1 MLLGNHGVIALGKT
15 TTDAMNKVEAAE
27 AITKALFFSRML
39 GKPVD
44 FTDEEYDRLYNI
56 FQKNHR

>member
-1 MLLGNHGVIALGKT
+1 MIALGKT